1 MSLNE
6 SVVEDAAI
14 SWFAQIGYTVGHGP
28 NLAPGEP
35 GAERSSF
42 ADVVLKERLHEAI
55 HRLNPLIPQE
65 AQEDALRKVLRLE
78 ASTLDGSNRAF
89 HKMLRD
95 GVEVEYQRPDGS
107 IAGDHVRLVDFSD
120 PTANDWFVVNQLTVI
135 EAQHNRRPDVVV
147 FVNGLPLAI
156 IELKNAADADAT
168 IWSAYSQLQ
177 TYKKEIPS
185 LLRYNELLV
194 VSDGRYARI
203 GSLTANQEWFKVWR
217 TVDGEGDAPRAAL
230 ELEVLVRGVFEKQRF
245 LDLLQHFIVFEEDTE
260 SDRLHKIIAGYN
272 QFHAVNG
279 AVEETVRASGMT
291 KDLETA

>member
-42 ADVVLKERLHEAI
+42 ADVILKERLQDAI
-55 HRLNPLIPQE
+55 PRLNPLIPQE

-78 ASTLDGSNRAF
+78 ASTFVGSNRAF

-120 PTANDWFVVNQLTVI
+120 PAANDWFVVNQLTVI

-177 TYKKEIPS
+177 TYKSEIPS
-185 LLRYNELLV
+185 LLKYNEAMKLPRNSENNIENKSILE
-194 VSDGRYARI
+194 YA
-203 GSLTANQEWFKVWR
+203 AEKFK
-217 TVDGEGDAPRAAL
+217 
-230 ELEVLVRGVFEKQRF
+230 
-245 LDLLQHFIVFEEDTE
+245 
-260 SDRLHKIIAGYN
+260 
-272 QFHAVNG
+272 
-279 AVEETVRASGMT
+279 
-291 KDLETA
+291 